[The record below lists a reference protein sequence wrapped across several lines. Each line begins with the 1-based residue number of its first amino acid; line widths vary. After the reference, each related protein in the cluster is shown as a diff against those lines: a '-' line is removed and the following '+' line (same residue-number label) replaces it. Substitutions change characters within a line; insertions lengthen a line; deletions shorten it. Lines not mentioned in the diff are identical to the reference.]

1 MIQGFRM
8 IKKTETTL
16 FTIKTHGIAA
26 NINDLCENA
35 VAIPCNKR
43 YCER

>member
-1 MIQGFRM
+1 M
-8 IKKTETTL
+8 IKKTENIL
-16 FTIKTHGIAA
+16 FAIKMHRIAA
-26 NINDLCENA
+26 NINDLCETS

>member
-1 MIQGFRM
+1 M
-8 IKKTETTL
+8 IKKTEDIL
-16 FTIKTHGIAA
+16 FAIKMYGIAA
-26 NINDLCENA
+26 NINDLCETS

>member
-1 MIQGFRM
+1 M
-8 IKKTETTL
+8 IKKTGNIL
-16 FTIKTHGIAA
+16 FAIKIHGIAA
-26 NINDLCENA
+26 KINNFCDNA

>member
-1 MIQGFRM
+1 M
-8 IKKTETTL
+8 IKKTENIL
-16 FTIKTHGIAA
+16 FAIKTHGIAA
-26 NINDLCENA
+26 TINDLCETL

>member
-1 MIQGFRM
+1 M
-8 IKKTETTL
+8 IKKTENTL
-16 FTIKTHGIAA
+16 FAIKTHGIVA
-26 NINDLCENA
+26 NINALCEIP

>member
-1 MIQGFRM
+1 M
-8 IKKTETTL
+8 IKKTESIL
-16 FTIKTHGIAA
+16 FAIKMRGIAA
-26 NINDLCENA
+26 NINDLCETT